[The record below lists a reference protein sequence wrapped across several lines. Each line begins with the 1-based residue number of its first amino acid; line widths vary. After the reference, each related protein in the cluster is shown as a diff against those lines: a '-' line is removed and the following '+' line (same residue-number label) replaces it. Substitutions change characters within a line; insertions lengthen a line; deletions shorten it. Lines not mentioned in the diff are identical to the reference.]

1 MGTAIPDNRASF
13 TLGELT
19 ALCSG
24 SCHGAPVE
32 MRITSVCTDTR
43 ALRPGCL
50 FVALRGDHHDGH
62 AFVRAALQ
70 AGAAAALVEDAGALG
85 AGGAGVV
92 VADTLYALGEL
103 ARAHRRRWG
112 GRVVAVT
119 GSSGK
124 TTTKELAHA
133 ALLAAGVRAD
143 KTRGNLNNLIGA
155 PMTLLALEPSAE
167 LIVLEIGTSARGEI
181 ARLAEIAEPE
191 IGVVTSVAVA
201 HAEGIG
207 TLEQVAE
214 EKAALLWALPPTGT
228 AIYSA
233 DHAALAAQLGAVRAQ
248 RRLAFGAAVDADVR
262 LTKRAFVL
270 EPALRTRCEL
280 SLKLPARTLRC
291 TLACLGEGPALDA
304 AAALAVV
311 LAVCGPDALD
321 AAAAG
326 LERVL
331 PSSGRLSPCSGPGGS
346 LVLDDSY
353 NANPA
358 SMVASL
364 QTAIELAQ
372 ARRGRALL
380 VLGDMRELG
389 AETRREHE
397 RVGRACAHPAVSVL
411 LACGSAMTAAAEAA
425 REAARDAGLPL
436 SISHLA
442 DPAGA
447 ADLLSPLLRAGD
459 VVLVKG
465 SRSMAMDQVAHALCA
480 GGREAA

>member
-13 TLGELT
+13 TLGELA

-24 SCHGAPVE
+24 SCHGATPDT
-32 MRITSVCTDTR
+32 RITSVCTDTR

-50 FVALRGDHHDGH
+50 FVALRGEHHDGH
-62 AFVRAALQ
+62 AFVRVALQ
-70 AGAAAALVEDAGALG
+70 GGAAAALVDDAATLDE
-85 AGGAGVV
+85 AGVGVV
-92 VADTLYALGEL
+92 VDDTLHALGEL

-155 PMTLLALEPSAE
+155 PMTLLALGPNVE
-167 LIVLEIGTSARGEI
+167 LVVLEIGTSSRGEI
-181 ARLAEIAEPE
+181 ARLAEIAEPD

-201 HAEGIG
+201 HTEGIG

-214 EKAALLWALPPTGT
+214 EKAALLWALAPTGT

-233 DHAALAAQLGAVRAQ
+233 DHAELAAQLPRVRATQ
-248 RRLAFGAAVDADVR
+248 RIAFGASVDADVR
-262 LTKRAFVL
+262 LTQRGY
-270 EPALRTRCEL
+270 ALQPTLRMRCKL
-280 SLKLPARTLRC
+280 ALKHPARALGC

-311 LAVCGPDALD
+311 LAACGPDALD
-321 AAAAG
+321 AATAG
-326 LERVL
+326 LERV
-331 PSSGRLSPCSGPGGS
+331 PPAPGRLAPCTGPGGS

-358 SMVASL
+358 SMAASL
-364 QTAIELAQ
+364 HTAIELAQ
-372 ARRGRALL
+372 SRRGRALL

-389 AETRREHE
+389 AESRSEHE
-397 RVGRACAHPAVSVL
+397 RVGRACAHPAVAVL
-411 LACGSAMTAAAEAA
+411 LACGPAMTAAAEAA

-447 ADLLSPLLRAGD
+447 AELVSPMLQRAD

-465 SRSMAMDQVAHALCA
+465 SRSMAMERVAHALCS